1 MKKRQKYYV
10 VWFGNPAGIFDSWKE
25 CKASIKEV
33 KGAQYKSFL
42 TLKEAKVAFG
52 KEYKDYIGKKT
63 KKKTLSAEALAK
75 IGTPDL
81 YSISVDA
88 APVGTQERWSIV
100 EWILKLITRCFIK
113 VLLIME
119 PITLESF

>member
-25 CKASIKEV
+25 CQASIKEV

-63 KKKTLSAEALAK
+63 KRKPYL
-75 IGTPDL
+75 
-81 YSISVDA
+81 
-88 APVGTQERWSIV
+88 
-100 EWILKLITRCFIK
+100 LKR
-113 VLLIME
+113 
-119 PITLESF
+119 